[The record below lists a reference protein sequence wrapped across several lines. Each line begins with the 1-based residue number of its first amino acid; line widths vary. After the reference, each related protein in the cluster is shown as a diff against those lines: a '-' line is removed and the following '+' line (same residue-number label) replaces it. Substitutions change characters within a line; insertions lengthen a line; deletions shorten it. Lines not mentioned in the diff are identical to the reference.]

1 MACEFR
7 FYGRLFAQE
16 RLGGWVGAS
25 PRACED
31 VLDAFL
37 HCQLLEEK
45 PQPVGCYANQF
56 AAFGRYGRDD
66 IFRLIRS
73 GHFARPT
80 CSVIAD
86 CPCRLEERGL
96 AGVVLTHRLA
106 DQVLETVGGVIA
118 LPERISIRVVDNALC
133 YDTTKRIARALS
145 ARQIDQ
151 CSVKIQRGVAHLGVT
166 RVAPEYVER
175 CN

>member
-1 MACEFR
+1 M
-7 FYGRLFAQE
+7 
-16 RLGGWVGAS
+16 
-25 PRACED
+25 
-31 VLDAFL
+31 
-37 HCQLLEEK
+37 
-45 PQPVGCYANQF
+45 
-56 AAFGRYGRDD
+56 
-66 IFRLIRS
+66 
-73 GHFARPT
+73 
-80 CSVIAD
+80 
-86 CPCRLEERGL
+86 
-96 AGVVLTHRLA
+96 
-106 DQVLETVGGVIA
+106 LETVGGVIA

>member
-7 FYGRLFAQE
+7 FYGRLLVQE
-16 RLGGWVGAS
+16 RLRGWVGAS

-31 VLDAFL
+31 ILDAFL
-37 HCQLLEEK
+37 HCRLLEEK

-73 GHFARPT
+73 IYLARPT
-80 CSVIAD
+80 CSSIAD

-96 AGVVLTHRLA
+96 AVVVLTHRLA
-106 DQVLETVGGVIA
+106 DQVLETLGGVIV

-133 YDTTKRIARALS
+133 DDTTKRIARALS
-145 ARQIDQ
+145 ARQIDE
-151 CSVKIQRGVAHLGVT
+151 CSVKFSAAWRNLGVT
-166 RVAPEYVER
+166 RVATEYVER